1 MLLAALAT
9 TARAEPAAP
18 GAPASGPGAA
28 ATDEDRA
35 EASEAP
41 PKVVAAASESPAA
54 LDGKS
59 LHALTDDP
67 IVGKASRIEGDERKG
82 LVAFTFDDG
91 PNPETTPAVID
102 ALEKY
107 NIPATFFIVTQR
119 IAGKHGERSREIMQ
133 SELADGFLVARHSAP
148 PASLRHA
155 AGPT

>member
-18 GAPASGPGAA
+18 GAPASAPA
-28 ATDEDRA
+28 ATPDDDR

-41 PKVVAAASESPAA
+41 PKVVAAASEAPAA
-54 LDGKS
+54 LDGKD
-59 LHALTDDP
+59 LRALTDDP

-119 IAGKHGERSREIMQ
+119 IAGKHGERSREILQ
-133 SELADGFLVARHSAP
+133 RELADGFLVARHSAP